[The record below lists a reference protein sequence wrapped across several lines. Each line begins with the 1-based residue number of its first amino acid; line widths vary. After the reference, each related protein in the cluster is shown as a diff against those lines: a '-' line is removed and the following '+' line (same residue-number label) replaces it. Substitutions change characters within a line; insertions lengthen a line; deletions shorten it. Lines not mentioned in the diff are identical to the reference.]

1 MAGVNGDGA
10 STSDVGGAENGGTTD
25 TAGGTEN
32 GGATAGT
39 DGRRAADEGVVVDR
53 VGKTYGG
60 SGSSSGETAVRA
72 LDDVSFAVDRGE
84 FVCLV
89 GPSGCGKTTLFRIIA
104 GLIEATD
111 GTVRLG
117 GAPVTGPTTDMGVVF
132 QEYHLFPWLTVE
144 ENVGFGLDRTDR
156 PEADRD
162 ARVTEMLEL
171 VGLDGFRD
179 AYPKSLSGG
188 MKQRVAIARA
198 LAVDPALL
206 LMDEPFGAVDAQTRE
221 MLQRELL
228 DVWRSTGKTV
238 LFVTHDVAEAVTL
251 ADRIVV
257 MAADPGRVREVVD
270 VDVDRPRERGD
281 PAFGEHVARVRDLIG
296 TGE

>member
-1 MAGVNGDGA
+1 MAGVNDDPAGQTGTD
-10 STSDVGGAENGGTTD
+10 DRRGGT
-25 TAGGTEN
+25 
-32 GGATAGT
+32 GAVTGESGVAV
-39 DGRRAADEGVVVDR
+39 DG
-53 VGKTYGG
+53 VGKTYDDGG
-60 SGSSSGETAVRA
+60 DAVRA
-72 LDDVSFAVDRGE
+72 LDDVTFGVESGE

-104 GLIEATD
+104 GLTDATD
-111 GTVRLG
+111 GEVRLG
-117 GAPVTGPTTDMGVVF
+117 GTPVTGPTTDMGVVF

-144 ENVGFGLDRTDR
+144 ENVAFGLDRSDVPASER
-156 PEADRD
+156 A
-162 ARVTEMLEL
+162 ARVDEMLDL

-179 AYPKSLSGG
+179 SYPKSLSGG
-188 MKQRVAIARA
+188 MKQRVAIARS
-198 LAVDPALL
+198 LAVDPELL

-228 DVWRSTGKTV
+228 DVWESTGKTV

-257 MAADPGRVREVVD
+257 MAAEPGRVAEIVE

-281 PAFGEHVARVRDLIG
+281 PAFGDHVSRVRELIG
-296 TGE
+296 ADR